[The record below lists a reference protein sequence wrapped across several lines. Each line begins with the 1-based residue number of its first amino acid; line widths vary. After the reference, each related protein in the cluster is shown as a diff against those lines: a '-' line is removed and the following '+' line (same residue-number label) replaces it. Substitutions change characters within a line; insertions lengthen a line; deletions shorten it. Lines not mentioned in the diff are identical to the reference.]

1 VPDFFATG
9 EWRPRASVAT
19 LASAMDVGNPSNM
32 ERLRA
37 LFPDPVGLRPG
48 LDAASVDDAAIRAR
62 IRADYRSCGRIWC
75 PHTAV
80 AAEAHA
86 RLATPRRHARRW
98 VLVATAHPAK
108 FSEIVE
114 PLIGTAVPV
123 PRSLAALF
131 ELPRRETAID
141 ATLSALENFLTL
153 QCSTR

>member
-1 VPDFFATG
+1 MTTRSV
-9 EWRPRASVAT
+9 RASAPT
-19 LASAMDVGNPSNM
+19 ISPA
-32 ERLRA
+32 
-37 LFPDPVGLRPG
+37 
-48 LDAASVDDAAIRAR
+48 AASGVR
-62 IRADYRSCGRIWC
+62 IPQWQRKLY
-75 PHTAV
+75 
-80 AAEAHA
+80 A
-86 RLATPRRHARRW
+86 RLPAARRHARRW

-153 QCSTR
+153 QCSIR